1 MEAEAMRNQWY
12 QAELSRGA
20 RGAGFGLVGTAVMTL
35 VMAVSALPGAPEAM
49 RPFPVE
55 LARHFF
61 PRFHALPLTAVTVL
75 IHFGYGA
82 AAGALF
88 AFLARPMSAGRGVL
102 FGLALWVL
110 MQATFVPW
118 VYGTPEF
125 GLGFAH
131 RGQALFP
138 LLLHLVYGGALGW
151 LGGRDDAAHHARF
164 DEADRLR
171 VA

>member
-1 MEAEAMRNQWY
+1 
-12 QAELSRGA
+12 
-20 RGAGFGLVGTAVMTL
+20 MTIL
-35 VMAVSALPGAPEAM
+35 MAASALPGAPDAM

-55 LARHFF
+55 LARHVF
-61 PRFHALPLTAVTVL
+61 PSFHTLPLTLVTVL

-88 AFLARPMSAGRGVL
+88 AFLARPMSIGRGVL
-102 FGLALWVL
+102 FGLGLWIL
-110 MQATFVPW
+110 MEATFVPW

-125 GLGFAH
+125 GLGRSHPALAFFA
-131 RGQALFP
+131 LV
-138 LLLHLVYGGALGW
+138 LHLVYGGTLGW
-151 LGGRDDAAHHARF
+151 LGGRDDAVHHARF